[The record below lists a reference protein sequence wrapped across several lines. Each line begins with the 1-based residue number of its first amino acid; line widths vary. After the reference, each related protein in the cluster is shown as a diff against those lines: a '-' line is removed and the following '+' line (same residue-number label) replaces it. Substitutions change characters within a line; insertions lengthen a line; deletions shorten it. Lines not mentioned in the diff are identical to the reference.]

1 MKFVNIKFCKNGMNH
16 YTFIAI
22 IILSLQIS
30 FFVSTLILLRSIK
43 RSQMKTKFCLEE
55 TKFNIPEMKFD
66 ALISCTNYLKD
77 WQHGIY
83 IFNSP
88 RSYWKEIQLENLRQT
103 KEISCLFWKWV
114 PCMYAN
120 LFANAFC
127 LCDKTCYTPKHVTT
141 NGRTGGSSFF
151 RTASFFS
158 HILPFTLQLVLKP
171 GQYFSRECISIPV
184 SDWLSERVIYSQTK
198 SQRYFF

>member
-77 WQHGIY
+77 WQHRIY
-83 IFNSP
+83 IFNSLVP
-88 RSYWKEIQLENLRQT
+88 GLTGKKFSLK
-103 KEISCLFWKWV
+103 ISGKQKRFHVSSGSGFLVC
-114 PCMYAN
+114 
-120 LFANAFC
+120 
-127 LCDKTCYTPKHVTT
+127 TPIYSPMRFVFVIKHVTYQNMLLLMDVLGAEVFLELPLFSVT
-141 NGRTGGSSFF
+141 FYPSRYKFF
-151 RTASFFS
+151 
-158 HILPFTLQLVLKP
+158 
-171 GQYFSRECISIPV
+171 
-184 SDWLSERVIYSQTK
+184 
-198 SQRYFF
+198 